1 MSDCWHKEERGS
13 AIALYSLMPF
23 LGPVIGPIAGGYLT
37 QYMSWRWIFWIVSI
51 ADVVVQVLACLF
63 LSETYAP
70 AILAAK
76 KRKLRKETGN
86 DQLRTEYD
94 NPDRTLGQSLQKNL
108 TRPLLMLTMEPCI
121 QALALV
127 RGYQYGLMYLV

>member
-1 MSDCWHKEERGS
+1 
-13 AIALYSLMPF
+13 MPF

-37 QYMSWRWIFWIVSI
+37 QFMSWRWIFWIVSI
-51 ADVVVQVLACLF
+51 ADAVVQIMACFF

-94 NPDRTLGQSLQKNL
+94 NPDRTIATEKSYPASLDAHHGTIAPSSCFGKRL
-108 TRPLLMLTMEPCI
+108 SIRTYVPGVSALL
-121 QALALV
+121 QLV
-127 RGYQYGLMYLV
+127 AE